1 MTLIYYIKDNSIRLD
16 IFGLARE
23 DEKKE
28 KRKKNGKWENVT
40 TRRRGDLLLCE
51 RRGQQTV
58 TATSTTTTTTRSFYL
73 TGKRSLAHIVY
84 PIQVPSGKRDEL
96 LLFSIYTSDVLCTAI
111 YLGPSGRSR
120 LIVGTCFARLY

>member
-1 MTLIYYIKDNSIRLD
+1 MTLIYYIKDNSVRLD
-16 IFGLARE
+16 VFGLARE

-58 TATSTTTTTTRSFYL
+58 TATSTTTTTTRSLYL
-73 TGKRSLAHIVY
+73 TRKRSLAHTVY

-96 LLFSIYTSDVLCTAI
+96 LLFSIYMSDALCTAL
-111 YLGPSGRSR
+111 YFRPSG
-120 LIVGTCFARLY
+120 